1 MYNLNDHGFQIF
13 SGVFKPSEIT
23 QMRKKIQESFQ
34 RLSYQDLILK
44 HKSKDFNF
52 QSMVPDVIQKELKE
66 FKYIIFDERVLDCVR
81 TLIGSDIVYFQDST
95 IQIGEGLTGYHKDNK
110 TDNDPHHN
118 DWKSNYDVVRMG
130 VYFQN
135 VKDFSG
141 GINIKLGSH
150 NHADYH
156 SGKGV
161 NVPLETGDIVFWKL
175 TTTHSGNAKRL
186 KLLPRLALLGRAQ
199 RMLPE
204 SFFIPEEMQRMA
216 LFATYGKPGVHL
228 DSFINYFKHKSDTP
242 TRVHSSHYS
251 DEARSL
257 ANSSGIS
264 LMDLVQAT

>member
-1 MYNLNDHGFQIF
+1 MYNLNDHGFQVF
-13 SGVFKPSEIT
+13 SGIFQPSEIEE
-23 QMRKKIQESFQ
+23 MRNKIQEAFQ
-34 RLSYQDLILK
+34 RLSSQDLILK
-44 HKSKDFNF
+44 NKSQHFNF
-52 QSMVPDVIQKELKE
+52 QSMVPDVIQNELKQ

-81 TLIGSDIVYFQDST
+81 KLIGSDIVYFQDST

-110 TDNDPHHN
+110 TDNDPNHS
-118 DWKSNYDVVRMG
+118 DWKSNYDVIRMG

-156 SGKGV
+156 SGKGI

-186 KLLPRLALLGRAQ
+186 KFFPEISLLGRVQ

-204 SFFIPEEMQRMA
+204 YFFIPAEMQRMA

-228 DSFINYFKHKSDTP
+228 DSFINYFKSKSDTA
-242 TRVHSSHYS
+242 TRVNSSHCT

-257 ANSSGIS
+257 ANSNGVS
-264 LMDLVQAT
+264 LMDVLQVN